1 MFKFNNFIIIAVSFL
16 SSSLYAADLMDVYN
30 RSLKYNNQLK
40 IISNN
45 NQIAGEQY
53 NQTSSTIFPDISLTA
68 NSKKIDI
75 EKAIGY
81 TIKDYTTET
90 ASINITQPIFR
101 LYFFDELNKAQS
113 QIKKSDVNLLGQ
125 KKELLI
131 KSAKLYFSLINFKNN
146 ALVSK
151 VKQKIMSKKFENAVT
166 LFANGL
172 ITDIELNNHKNNL
185 NLANIEMEIS
195 EDQLILSKQDI
206 YIFTGREIFDIQNLD
221 TEVNIPLN
229 TYEKESL
236 FLQAIKT
243 EENIKMA
250 KYDIE
255 ITESEM
261 KSNKSKHYP
270 TIDLVASYDY
280 TDSSSGG
287 RFGSNTT
294 ESSTLGVSLNI
305 PIYQGGY
312 QSSKVNESRYVF
324 ENAKIN
330 FDQLK
335 RNMQK
340 NITDTVNQHDL
351 LKKLIVVK
359 KDYYKNSNDNYL
371 TVKKG
376 FMLGVYSDIQV
387 QEAEY
392 QLVQSKNELIKVT
405 LDYLLI
411 DLRLKKYSSELNV
424 KNIES
429 INQLLVW

>member
-1 MFKFNNFIIIAVSFL
+1 
-16 SSSLYAADLMDVYN
+16 MDVYN

-45 NQIAGEQY
+45 NQIAEEQY

-146 ALVSK
+146 VLVSK

-312 QSSKVNESRYVF
+312 QSSKVSESRYVF

-335 RNMQK
+335 RNIQK
-340 NITDTVNQHDL
+340 DITDTVNQHDL

-376 FMLGVYSDIQV
+376 FMLGAYSDIQV

>member
-1 MFKFNNFIIIAVSFL
+1 MFKFNNFIIIAISFL
-16 SSSLYAADLMDVYN
+16 STSLYAADLMDVYN

-53 NQTSSTIFPDISLTA
+53 NQTSSTIFPEISITA
-68 NSKKIDI
+68 SSKKIDI

-90 ASINITQPIFR
+90 ASLNITQPIFR
-101 LYFFDELNKAQS
+101 LYFFDELNKAES
-113 QIKKSDVNLLGQ
+113 QIKKSNVNLSGQ
-125 KKELLI
+125 KKDLLI
-131 KSAKLYFSLINFKNN
+131 KSTELYFSLINLKNN
-146 ALVSK
+146 VSASK
-151 VKQKIMSKKFENAVT
+151 ANQRIMSKKFENAIT
-166 LFANGL
+166 LFASGL
-172 ITDIELNNHKNNL
+172 ITDIELSKHKNNF
-185 NLANIEMEIS
+185 NLANIEMEIA
-195 EDQLILSKQDI
+195 EDRLALSKQDI

-221 TEVNIPLN
+221 TEVSIPLN

-250 KYDIE
+250 EYDIE

-261 KSNKSKHYP
+261 KSNRSKHYP

-312 QSSKVNESRYVF
+312 QSSKVDESRHLF

-330 FDQLK
+330 FDELK
-335 RNMQK
+335 RNIK
-340 NITDTVNQHDL
+340 KDITSRINQHDL
-351 LKKLIVVK
+351 LKKLIGVK
-359 KDYYKNSNDNYL
+359 KDYYSNSNNNYL

-376 FMLGVYSDIQV
+376 FTLGAYSDIQV

-392 QLVQSKNELIKVT
+392 KLVQSKNELIKAT
-405 LDYLLI
+405 LDYMLI
-411 DLRLKKYSSELNV
+411 DLRLKKYSSELSV
-424 KNIES
+424 KNIEN
-429 INQLLVW
+429 INHLLVW

>member
-146 ALVSK
+146 VLVSK

-172 ITDIELNNHKNNL
+172 ITDVELNNHKNNL

-206 YIFTGREIFDIQNLD
+206 YIFTGREISCLD
-221 TEVNIPLN
+221 NI
-229 TYEKESL
+229 S
-236 FLQAIKT
+236 
-243 EENIKMA
+243 
-250 KYDIE
+250 
-255 ITESEM
+255 
-261 KSNKSKHYP
+261 
-270 TIDLVASYDY
+270 
-280 TDSSSGG
+280 
-287 RFGSNTT
+287 
-294 ESSTLGVSLNI
+294 
-305 PIYQGGY
+305 
-312 QSSKVNESRYVF
+312 
-324 ENAKIN
+324 
-330 FDQLK
+330 
-335 RNMQK
+335 
-340 NITDTVNQHDL
+340 
-351 LKKLIVVK
+351 
-359 KDYYKNSNDNYL
+359 
-371 TVKKG
+371 
-376 FMLGVYSDIQV
+376 
-387 QEAEY
+387 
-392 QLVQSKNELIKVT
+392 
-405 LDYLLI
+405 
-411 DLRLKKYSSELNV
+411 
-424 KNIES
+424 
-429 INQLLVW
+429 

>member
-1 MFKFNNFIIIAVSFL
+1 MFKFNNFIIITVSFL

-45 NQIAGEQY
+45 NEIAGEQY
-53 NQTSSTIFPDISLTA
+53 NQTSSTIFPDINITA
-68 NSKKIDI
+68 SSKKIDI

-81 TIKDYTTET
+81 TIKDHTTET
-90 ASINITQPIFR
+90 ASLNITQPIFR
-101 LYFFDELNKAQS
+101 LYFFDELNKAES
-113 QIKKSDVNLLGQ
+113 QIKKSNVNLSG
-125 KKELLI
+125 KKKDLLI
-131 KSAKLYFSLINFKNN
+131 KSAELYFSIINLKNN
-146 ALVSK
+146 VSVSK
-151 VKQKIMSKKFENAVT
+151 IEQKIMSKKFENAIM
-166 LFANGL
+166 LFASGL
-172 ITDIELNNHKNNL
+172 ITNIELSNHENNL
-185 NLANIEMEIS
+185 NLANIEMEIA
-195 EDQLILSKQDI
+195 EDRLALSKQDI

-221 TEVNIPLN
+221 TAVSIPLN

-250 KYDIE
+250 EYDIE

-261 KSNKSKHYP
+261 KSNRSKHYP

-312 QSSKVNESRYVF
+312 QSSKVSESRYAF

-340 NITDTVNQHDL
+340 DITDRVNQHDL
-351 LKKLIVVK
+351 LKKLIGVK
-359 KDYYKNSNDNYL
+359 KDYYNNSNNNYL

-376 FMLGVYSDIQV
+376 FTLGVYTDIQV

-392 QLVQSKNELIKVT
+392 KLVKSKNELIQTT
-405 LDYLLI
+405 LDYMLT

>member
-30 RSLKYNNQLK
+30 RSLKHNNQLK

-45 NQIAGEQY
+45 NQIAEEQY
-53 NQTSSTIFPDISLTA
+53 NQTSSTIFPDISITA
-68 NSKKIDI
+68 SSKKIDI

-90 ASINITQPIFR
+90 ASLNITQPIFR
-101 LYFFDELNKAQS
+101 LYFFDELNKAES
-113 QIKKSDVNLLGQ
+113 QIKKSNVNLSGQ
-125 KKELLI
+125 KKNLLI
-131 KSAKLYFSLINFKNN
+131 KSAELYFSLINLKNN
-146 ALVSK
+146 LSVSK
-151 VKQKIMSKKFENAVT
+151 IKQKIMSNKFENAIT

-172 ITDIELNNHKNNL
+172 ITDIELSNHENNL
-185 NLANIEMEIS
+185 NLANIEMEIA
-195 EDQLILSKQDI
+195 EDKLALSKQDI

-221 TEVNIPLN
+221 TKVNIPLN
-229 TYEKESL
+229 TYKKESL

-250 KYDIE
+250 EYDIE
-255 ITESEM
+255 ITESDM
-261 KSNKSKHYP
+261 KSNRSKHYP

-312 QSSKVNESRYVF
+312 QSSKVSESRYAF

-340 NITDTVNQHDL
+340 NITDRINQHDL
-351 LKKLIVVK
+351 LKKLIGVK
-359 KDYYKNSNDNYL
+359 KDYYNNSNNNYL

-376 FMLGVYSDIQV
+376 FTLGAYSDIQV

-392 QLVQSKNELIKVT
+392 KLVQSKNELIQAT
-405 LDYLLI
+405 LDYMLI
-411 DLRLKKYSSELNV
+411 DLRLKKYSSELSV

>member
-1 MFKFNNFIIIAVSFL
+1 MFKFNNFIIIAISFL
-16 SSSLYAADLMDVYN
+16 SSSLYAADLLDVYN

-53 NQTSSTIFPDISLTA
+53 NQTSSTIFPDISISA
-68 NSKKIDI
+68 SSKKIDI

-90 ASINITQPIFR
+90 ASLNITQPIFR
-101 LYFFDELNKAQS
+101 LYF
-113 QIKKSDVNLLGQ
+113 
-125 KKELLI
+125 
-131 KSAKLYFSLINFKNN
+131 SLINLKNN
-146 ALVSK
+146 VSASK
-151 VKQKIMSKKFENAVT
+151 ANQRIMSKKFENAIT
-166 LFANGL
+166 LFASGL
-172 ITDIELNNHKNNL
+172 ITDIELSKHRNNF
-185 NLANIEMEIS
+185 NLANIEMEIA
-195 EDQLILSKQDI
+195 EDQLTLSKQDI

-250 KYDIE
+250 EYDIE

-261 KSNKSKHYP
+261 KSNRSKHYP

-312 QSSKVNESRYVF
+312 QSSKVNESRHLF

-330 FDQLK
+330 FDELK
-335 RNMQK
+335 RNIK
-340 NITDTVNQHDL
+340 KDITSRINQHDL
-351 LKKLIVVK
+351 LKKLIGVK
-359 KDYYKNSNDNYL
+359 KDHYSNSNNNYL

-376 FMLGVYSDIQV
+376 FTLGAYSDIQV

-392 QLVQSKNELIKVT
+392 KLVQSKNELIKAT
-405 LDYLLI
+405 LDYMLI
-411 DLRLKKYSSELNV
+411 DLRLKKYSSELSV